1 MKKELPHG
9 DLLSELRDAVE
20 RYVGLRRSIID
31 MDHLSK
37 AGLPGRS
44 KQRADVYKKAITG
57 IKKAGG
63 ERQSD
68 LASRFDVTDPTI
80 SRWLSGKREA
90 PGSFW
95 GYIRELEL
103 ERLARADVRLQS
115 LWLALCGDN
124 LNDPKIVDFRLVQLW
139 EWVVDDDLTLEKIM
153 DLAGPLTPQAMARI
167 EEALNTPFGEF
178 PAKV

>member
-1 MKKELPHG
+1 
-9 DLLSELRDAVE
+9 
-20 RYVGLRRSIID
+20 

-37 AGLPGRS
+37 AGLPGHS
-44 KQRADVYKKAITG
+44 KQRADVYKKAIAG

-68 LASRFDVTDPTI
+68 LASRFEVTDPTI

-95 GYIRELEL
+95 GDIRELEL

-115 LWLALCGDN
+115 LWLALCEDP
-124 LNDPKIVDFRLVQLW
+124 LNGPDTVDLRLVQLN
-139 EWVVDDDLTLEKIM
+139 EFGMGEDVTPEDLLN
-153 DLAGPLTPQAMARI
+153 LAGPLTPQAMARI
-167 EEALNTPFGEF
+167 EEALNTPIGEL